1 MQCSRCLNTDEKYFF
16 HDGNTVYC
24 RKCIQFGRINIGE
37 EMKAKS
43 YTCKKHRVK
52 EKLSFELT
60 PSQLDASHQL
70 KEYASSGK
78 DCLVYACCGAGK
90 TEICF
95 EVITYFLNS
104 GKKVGFAISRRQ
116 VVLEICERLKKAY
129 PSLKVIAVCQG
140 HTDVDDG
147 DLIVCTMHQLYRYTS
162 TFDLLI
168 MDEVD
173 AFPYKNNE
181 VLENIAMHS
190 CKGVKV
196 YLTATPTEKMLEE
209 VQENKLKMI
218 ELFMRPHGHELVVPK
233 IILIPFFMQILFM
246 YIHLQKYQRQWLIF
260 LPTISQVNAFTKIFS
275 YIIPCKG
282 ITSKTTN
289 SEEILEQF
297 KNKQFSVLFTSTIL
311 ERGITIK
318 GVDVMVLES
327 NHPVF
332 DEASLIQIVGR
343 VGRDPNNPT
352 GYAYLLASNSSHAMK
367 RCVNAIR
374 KMNESLSD
382 LLS

>member
-1 MQCSRCLNTDEKYFF
+1 MQCNRCLNTDEKYFF
-16 HDGNTVYC
+16 QDGNTFYC

-37 EMKAKS
+37 EVKVKS
-43 YTCKKHRVK
+43 YMCKKHRVK
-52 EKLSFELT
+52 EKLNFELT
-60 PSQLDASHQL
+60 SSQLKASHQL

-95 EVITYFLNS
+95 EVMTHFLNL

-140 HTDVDDG
+140 HSDIDDG

-190 CKGVKV
+190 CQGVKI
-196 YLTATPTEKMLEE
+196 YLTATPTEKMLNE
-209 VQENKLKMI
+209 VQANKLAMI
-218 ELFMRPHGHELVVPK
+218 ELFMRPHGHVLIEPK
-233 IILIPFFMQILFM
+233 IIQIPFSMQLLFT
-246 YIHLQKYQRQWLIF
+246 YTLLKKYSGQWLVF
-260 LPTISQVNAFTKIFS
+260 LPTISQVNIFSKIFS
-275 YIIPCKG
+275 NIMACDG

-289 SEEILEQF
+289 SEEILDKF
-297 KNKQFSVLFTSTIL
+297 KKKQFSVLFTSTIL

-343 VGRDPNNPT
+343 VGRDPKNPT
-352 GYAYLLASNSSHAMK
+352 GHAYLLGSSNSFAMK

-382 LLS
+382 MLS